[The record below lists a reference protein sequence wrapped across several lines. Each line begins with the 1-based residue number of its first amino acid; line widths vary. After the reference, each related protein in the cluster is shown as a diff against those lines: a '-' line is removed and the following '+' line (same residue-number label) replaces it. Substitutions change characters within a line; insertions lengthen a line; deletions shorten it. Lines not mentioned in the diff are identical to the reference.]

1 MVKLVYTQ
9 GLGPCARKSVGV
21 RVSPSAPGLNFYR
34 ISMAEIFELPSN
46 KKPDESAFSQET
58 ADAMKILG
66 RVLHD
71 SSEIPFY
78 VETND
83 AFTKLANEVCQQ
95 YDIDEL
101 TLDLILSGPVDKF
114 TSDGQLSPDQ
124 IEKINA
130 LQEQIPAATIKTLRA
145 WRTEIRLLE
154 SIHHNIVSKAKAYRE
169 ALQTQKGA
177 G

>member
-1 MVKLVYTQ
+1 MT
-9 GLGPCARKSVGV
+9 
-21 RVSPSAPGLNFYR
+21 
-34 ISMAEIFELPSN
+34 EIFEM
-46 KKPDESAFSQET
+46 KPEKAPEGKEPSQET
-58 ADAMKILG
+58 ADTMKTLNK
-66 RVLHD
+66 VLRD
-71 SSEIPFY
+71 SSEMPFY

>member
-1 MVKLVYTQ
+1 MT
-9 GLGPCARKSVGV
+9 
-21 RVSPSAPGLNFYR
+21 
-34 ISMAEIFELPSN
+34 EIFEM
-46 KKPDESAFSQET
+46 KPEKAPEGKEPSQET
-58 ADAMKILG
+58 ADAMKTLNK
-66 RVLHD
+66 VLRD

-83 AFTKLANEVCQQ
+83 AFAKLANEICQQ

-101 TLDLILSGPVDKF
+101 TLDLILSGPVDNF
-114 TSDGQLSPDQ
+114 TSDGELSPDQ

-154 SIHHNIVSKAKAYRE
+154 SIHHNIASKAKAYRE